1 MKFLHLSDLHLGK
14 RVYEASMLED
24 QKYILEQILS
34 VAEEEK
40 PDGVLIAGD
49 IYDKAVPSA
58 EAVRLCDGFLTRL
71 ADLEVPVFVISGNH
85 DSAERLA
92 FGARLMSGRGVYIS
106 PPYDGDVEPVVLRDE
121 WGEVA
126 IWLLPFLRP
135 STVRHALEKEAQKE
149 NGEAAEPDAVGNAGE
164 AAERDAGGNTGEAA
178 EPDAVEN
185 AGKAVKPDAA
195 EDAEG
200 PSENAERSADTAE
213 PLPEAAKQ
221 SPQAAESLLG
231 SPEQPLETGSYQAA
245 LQAAVS
251 RLHVDRSRRNVL
263 VAHQFVAGASR
274 CESEDFSVG
283 GLDNVDASVFDAFD
297 YVALGHIHSPQ
308 HVGRQ
313 TVRYC
318 GTPLKYSFS
327 ECGQE
332 KSVTVVELG
341 KKGDV
346 TVRKR
351 VLVPLRDM
359 RRVRGTYLEV
369 TARSFYE
376 NTNTRDY
383 MQVTLT
389 DEEDVPDGM
398 QKLRVIYPNL
408 LRLEYDNRRTRENR
422 SVESAEAEEE
432 KSGQALFAAF
442 YELQNNRSMS
452 EAQTD
457 LIGRLFEELKGG
469 EPR

>member
-71 ADLEVPVFVISGNH
+71 ADLGIPVFAVSGNH
-85 DSAERLA
+85 DSPERLA

-106 PPYDGDVEPVVLRDE
+106 PPYDGTVEPVILRDE
-121 WGEVA
+121 WGETAV
-126 IWLLPFLRP
+126 WLLPFLRP
-135 STVRHALEKEAQKE
+135 STVRHALEKEARE
-149 NGEAAEPDAVGNAGE
+149 RNGEAEPDAA
-164 AAERDAGGNTGEAA
+164 ADAERSAEA
-178 EPDAVEN
+178 V
-185 AGKAVKPDAA
+185 
-195 EDAEG
+195 G
-200 PSENAERSADTAE
+200 PLSENAEQ
-213 PLPEAAKQ
+213 L
-221 SPQAAESLLG
+221 
-231 SPEQPLETGSYQAA
+231 LETGSYQAA

-251 RLHVDRSRRNVL
+251 RLCVDRSRRNVL
-263 VAHQFVAGASR
+263 VAHQFVTGASR

-283 GLDNVDASVFDAFD
+283 GLDNVDASVFEAFD
-297 YVALGHIHSPQ
+297 YTALGHIHSPQ
-308 HVGRQ
+308 YVGRQ

-346 TVRKR
+346 TVRER
-351 VLVPLRDM
+351 PLVPLRDM

-383 MQVTLT
+383 IQITLT

-432 KSGQALFAAF
+432 KSGQALFVAF
-442 YELQNNRSMS
+442 YELQNNRPMS
-452 EAQTD
+452 EAQTA
-457 LIGRLFEELKGG
+457 LIGRLFEELEGG
-469 EPR
+469 ETR